1 MSNDH
6 LNGPS
11 LVLRLEFSIADAV
24 QQRGLTAVL
33 RAAVIAWWNLPRLPP
48 DLPARLREDMGL
60 PPDTR
65 PVFCPEPSANPQV
78 PPPLWRPGM

>member
-11 LVLRLEFSIADAV
+11 LVLRLEFSIEDAV
-24 QQRGLTAVL
+24 QQRGLVSVLITAI
-33 RAAVIAWWNLPRLPP
+33 AAWWNLPRLAP

-60 PPDTR
+60 PPDTK
-65 PVFCPEPSANPQV
+65 PSYWPEPSANPQV
-78 PPPLWRPGM
+78 PSPVWRPGM

>member
-11 LVLRLEFSIADAV
+11 LVLRLEFSIEDAV
-24 QQRGLTAVL
+24 QQRGLVSVLVTA
-33 RAAVIAWWNLPRLPP
+33 ISAWWNLPRLPP

-65 PVFCPEPSANPQV
+65 PSYWPEPSANPQV
-78 PPPLWRPGM
+78 PPPVWRPGM